1 MKRRFRLL
9 PGAVEV
15 SLKHG
20 DMPQDIVPVLADAAR
35 LALAE
40 RIHGLLVV
48 SGYDDPATPEA
59 VSTALQEIHA
69 LGTPS
74 PFRMAFVAY
83 TLPQY
88 SVYHF
93 AEHYAERF
101 GIEAKVLVSVRD
113 AKDWLGLREEAPAIA
128 AEDLPQGAGASS
140 RP

>member
-74 PFRMAFVAY
+74 PFRVAFVAY

-113 AKDWLGLREEAPAIA
+113 AKDWLGLREAPAIA
-128 AEDLPQGAGASS
+128 SGELPPAAGDSS
-140 RP
+140 RS